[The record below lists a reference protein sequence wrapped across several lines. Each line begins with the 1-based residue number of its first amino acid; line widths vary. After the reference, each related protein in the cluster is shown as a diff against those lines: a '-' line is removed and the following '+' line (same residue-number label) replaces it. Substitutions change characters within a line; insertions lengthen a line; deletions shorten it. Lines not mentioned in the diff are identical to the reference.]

1 MAFTAAN
8 GRTQIALADI
18 NITPL
23 GGRSA
28 GAADYFYGDRS
39 RVAIRN

>member
-18 NITPL
+18 NI
-23 GGRSA
+23 SA
-28 GAADYFYGDRS
+28 GRCGFGSAHHLYGDRAGATV
-39 RVAIRN
+39 RH